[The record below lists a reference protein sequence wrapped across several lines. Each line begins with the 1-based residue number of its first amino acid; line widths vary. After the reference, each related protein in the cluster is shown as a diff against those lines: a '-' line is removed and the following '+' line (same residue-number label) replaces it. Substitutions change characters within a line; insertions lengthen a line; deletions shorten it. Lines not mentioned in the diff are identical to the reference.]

1 MTMLK
6 KFLLTVAASL
16 IVVASAAAQSM
27 TGEWDASMNT
37 PGGAR
42 TFKIVFVQEGEKLT
56 GTVKRPSGDSPLE
69 GTVVGTV
76 VKFKYLIAYGG
87 NPITMAVSTTLAGTE
102 MTGSVNIAGQM
113 DETFSAKKAVA
124 PQ

>member
-1 MTMLK
+1 MLK
-6 KFLLTVAASL
+6 KFLLTLAVSL
-16 IVVASAAAQSM
+16 LAVGSAAAQSI

-42 TFKIVFVQEGEKLT
+42 TFKILFTQVGEKLT
-56 GTVKRPSGDSPLE
+56 GTVKRPSGDAPLE
-69 GTVVGTV
+69 GTVVGTA
-76 VKFKYLIAYGG
+76 VKFTYVISYGG

-113 DETFSAKKAVA
+113 DETFSAKKTVV
-124 PQ
+124 P